1 MFIDTNIFVSARSLR
16 APHNSLARAALSRAQ
31 RTGEPLRI
39 SRQVLREYLSTM
51 TRPQT
56 WRVPLSMAD
65 ALNDLAWLSA
75 AFETLEDGAHVTD
88 VLAALC
94 REVLLAGKQVHDA
107 NIVATMLAHG
117 ERRLLTFNASDFRR
131 YGERIELIIPD
142 VQTS

>member
-1 MFIDTNIFVSARSLR
+1 MFIDTNVFVSARSAR

-39 SRQVLREYLSTM
+39 NRQVLREYLSTM

-56 WRVPLSMAD
+56 WQVPLSLAD
-65 ALNDLAWLSA
+65 TLNDLAWLSA
-75 AFETLEDGAHVTD
+75 TFEILEDGAHVTD
-88 VLAALC
+88 MLVALC
-94 REVLLAGKQVHDA
+94 QEVLLAGKQLHDA

-131 YGERIELIIPD
+131 YGERIDLIVPD
-142 VQTS
+142 VQIS